1 MEQIVKAIYLARRNP
16 RLERGRYPE
25 RWRRHGALA
34 LSLPFM
40 DPCVGYF
47 QNDVFADPPRDAD
60 PYTGALWSGD
70 YDGVGVVMFGSA
82 ADVGSLLTH
91 PDFPILLADE
101 HGAFNEAVEFFTTL
115 THERIHRLRLGTAAQ
130 FFAFLR
136 KRPDVSDE
144 EFAQRWLAHTAL
156 VMSSPPLAGLLL
168 RYAHCTPMALA
179 DEVDEP
185 EDASAVRNRLEVGLT
200 DVAGVAQVGFAS
212 WADMEAYLSHPD
224 RKAIASDLA
233 EFADLERSV
242 LVATNEVTMKAS
254 AIQR

>member
-1 MEQIVKAIYLARRNP
+1 MGQLIKAIYLARRNP
-16 RLERGRYPE
+16 RLERGRFPE

-47 QNDVFADPPRDAD
+47 HNDVFADPPRDAD

-70 YDGVGVVMFGSA
+70 YDGVGVVMFA
-82 ADVGSLLTH
+82 NTIDLGSLLTH

-101 HGAFNEAVEFFTTL
+101 HGAFNEPVEFFTTL
-115 THERIHRLRLGTAAQ
+115 THERVHRLRLGTATQ

-136 KRPDVSDE
+136 PRPGVDGE
-144 EFAQRWLAHTAL
+144 TFAQRWLAHTAL
-156 VMSSPPLAGLLL
+156 VMSSPELAGLVL
-168 RYAHCTPMALA
+168 RYVQCTPMSLGG
-179 DEVDEP
+179 EGEQSS
-185 EDASAVRNRLEVGLT
+185 DAPAIQERLDIGLT

-212 WADMEAYLSHPD
+212 GADMETYLSHPD
-224 RKAIASDLA
+224 REAIGRDLA

-254 AIQR
+254 ALLG